1 MTDYQQQVQQAI
13 VTVAEK
19 EKPEPFI
26 TLSTGVILK
35 VKKINYMIVQA
46 VINQFK
52 YPDIPEVFDKD
63 RGRPI
68 RNPDNPD
75 YKKLC
80 AEVDAHRM
88 NAVADAIAA
97 FGVDIHHIPDH
108 ITPIEDETW
117 IKELA
122 LVHIHVEKDFPA
134 ARQQA
139 WINYVALKE
148 ADDIATLTKQFLSVM
163 GVSEAAVAESIRD
176 NFPR

>member
-1 MTDYQQQVQQAI
+1 MDDYQKQVQKAI
-13 VTVAEK
+13 IEVAEK

-26 TLSTGVILK
+26 TLSSGVVLK

-46 VINQFK
+46 VINQFR
-52 YPDIPEVFDKD
+52 YPDVPEVMDKD
-63 RGRPI
+63 RGRLI

-80 AEVDAHRM
+80 DEVDANRM
-88 NAVADAIAA
+88 RAIVDAIAA
-97 FGVDIHHIPDH
+97 FGVDIHHVPDH
-108 ITPIEDETW
+108 IRPIDNEDW
-117 IKELA
+117 IKELS
-122 LVHIHVEKDFPA
+122 LVGIMVEGSFPP

-139 WINYVALKE
+139 WINYVALPDG
-148 ADDIATLTKQFLSVM
+148 DDVARLTKEFLSVM